1 MLIVNDVY
9 RSYPELD
16 LRVDFSV
23 ERGELVSI
31 LGPSGS
37 GKTTTLRLV
46 AGFERPER
54 GRVRVD
60 GQDVTDLPPEKRR
73 VGFVFQDYTLFPHM
87 DVYHNVAYGMK
98 VRGATRAE
106 TAGAVERYLGLVGLS
121 GYEARS
127 VQTLSGGEQQ
137 RVAIARSLVAGPLLL
152 LLDEPFS
159 SIDTVLRRELR
170 RQMLELQKELGITLV
185 FVTHNQEEALA
196 ISDRVIVMREGRIA
210 QIGTPR
216 DLYDRPESRFVAGFV
231 GEAAFVDGVMEG
243 TDGEGVRVRG
253 SGSLRVAP
261 AQPPVAPFAPGTPVT
276 VMVRP
281 SRLRF
286 VAEERAAAAAAPN
299 RIAVRIVE
307 REYYGHYYQYLCEGE
322 PAGPEGARLVLY
334 DAERREVGTR
344 GRVTFR
350 PEDAVLLPRGE
361 PSLPTAAGE

>member
-1 MLIVNDVY
+1 MLIVENVHKG
-9 RSYPELD
+9 YPELD
-16 LRVDFSV
+16 LRVDFAV

-46 AGFERPER
+46 AGFERPEQ
-54 GRVRVD
+54 GRVVVD
-60 GQDVTDLPPEKRR
+60 GRDVTELPPEKRR

-106 TAGAVERYLGLVGLS
+106 TSGAVARYLGLVGLD

-137 RVAIARSLVAGPLLL
+137 RVAIARSLVAAPLLL

-170 RQMLELQKELGITLV
+170 REMLELQKELGITLV

-196 ISDRVIVMREGRIA
+196 ISDRVIVMREGRAA

-216 DLYDRPESRFVAGFV
+216 DLYDRPASRFVAGFV
-231 GEAAFVDGVMEG
+231 GEAAFVDGVVEG
-243 TDGEGVRVRG
+243 RDAEGVSVRG
-253 SGSLRVAP
+253 CSPMRVAP
-261 AQPPVAPFAPGTPVT
+261 TPLPVAPGTPVS

-286 VAEERAAAAAAPN
+286 VPEAAAASDARAN
-299 RIAVRIVE
+299 VLAVRIVE
-307 REYYGHYYQYLCEGE
+307 REYYGHYYQYLCVVE
-322 PAGPEGARLVLY
+322 PAGPECARLVLY

-344 GRVTFR
+344 GSVSFR
-350 PEDAVLLPRGE
+350 PEDAVLLPRVDA
-361 PSLPTAAGE
+361 PLPTATRE